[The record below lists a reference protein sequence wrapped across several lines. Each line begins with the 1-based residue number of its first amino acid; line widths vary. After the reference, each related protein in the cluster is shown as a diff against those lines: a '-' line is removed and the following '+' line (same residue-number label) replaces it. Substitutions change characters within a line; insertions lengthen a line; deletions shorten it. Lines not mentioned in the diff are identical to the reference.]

1 MTDISTK
8 KRHSLHK
15 LIYALSH
22 KIDKQEKM
30 HQETLELLKSQNTTI
45 NDMKQN
51 IMKLSKTPINAKQNI
66 KNMDK
71 HKCNKSD
78 MSLPL
83 MLISQMMQNKPQEA
97 NTFNEIILPD
107 TKRNVFKKPDCTQ
120 YDNFVELKFNSLDD
134 ICVMG
139 QLFADMCESIPNT
152 LENKET
158 KETKI
163 TSNLTEKENNIIN
176 TAFDMLSFGG
186 IPPLGTADVK
196 IIPLLDDNSF
206 KTYKQFKPLTQNND
220 KILPDSDNL
229 YLFKDKRYSVNPYK
243 LMNLVKPIQ
252 LLNSMVAMNE
262 IKKSIFNFI
271 SNFLHKT
278 HNNGMLNT
286 ALYGKPG
293 IGKTDLGKILCM
305 IYSALGIVQ
314 SNKFKMVK
322 ASDLIGQFVGHTR
335 QKTKEVLD
343 ESNGGVLFI
352 DEAYALTNN
361 SPDRVSF
368 GKECIDTI
376 NQELSENRRNLVIII
391 AGYEREIQ
399 EGFFN
404 VNQGLERRF
413 PFRYVLKDYNKEDM
427 KNIFLRML
435 RLNKEVYL
443 YSDAGDE
450 KENVSSEDIV
460 AIFNDMKYFDNCGGD
475 IENLITQI
483 SIANSTRTFGKHPG
497 MKNIYTK
504 TDIKTGFETFKKNKL
519 NVPKDEP
526 WNSVYI

>member
-1 MTDISTK
+1 MTDIPTK
-8 KRHSLHK
+8 KNHSLHK
-15 LIYALSH
+15 LVYALSH
-22 KIDKQEKM
+22 KLDKQEKM
-30 HQETLELLKSQNTTI
+30 HQEVLELLKSQNTKI
-45 NDMKQN
+45 NDMKQS
-51 IMKLSKTPINAKQNI
+51 IMKLTKTPMSMKQNEGRPVR
-66 KNMDK
+66 
-71 HKCNKSD
+71 NKTD
-78 MSLPL
+78 MSLPM
-83 MLISQMMQNKPQEA
+83 MLISQMMQNKPQET
-97 NTFNEIILPD
+97 NTFDEIILPD
-107 TKRNVFKKPDCTQ
+107 TKRDVFKKPDRTQ

-139 QLFADMCESIPNT
+139 QLFTDMHENSPNI
-152 LENKET
+152 LENKENKET
-158 KETKI
+158 KT

-186 IPPLGTADVK
+186 QLGMSDVK
-196 IIPLLDDNSF
+196 IFPLLDDKPF
-206 KTYKQFKPLTQNND
+206 KTLKPLAQNND

-229 YLFKDKRYSVNPYK
+229 YLFKDKRYSVNPHK

-252 LLNSMVAMNE
+252 LLNSMVAMND

-286 ALYGKPG
+286 AIYGKPG

-305 IYSALGIVQ
+305 IYSALGLVQ

-443 YSDAGDE
+443 YSDAEDE
-450 KENVSSEDIV
+450 KENVSPEDILS
-460 AIFNDMKYFDNCGGD
+460 IFNDMKYFDNCGGD

-519 NVPKDEP
+519 NVSNDEF